1 MYYNFVSCTE
11 SSVETKQE
19 IETLQETIS
28 SLKVQLKAK
37 DENIKGE
44 IIDCLTVLVIIQC
57 FIIVL

>member
-28 SLKVQLKAK
+28 SLKVQLEAK
-37 DENIKGE
+37 DENIKSE